1 MTPKAVYWD
10 MDGTLI
16 DSEPLHEKALRTVL
30 TSLGITPPPDLHDR
44 VVGIAAVP
52 VYEMMRDELGLKLS
66 FDDWILRKYVYYMEH
81 VASLKPRQGAVE
93 VYRDLWAQGTPQAVV
108 SNSDR
113 LIVEANLRVIG
124 IDRPGMK
131 SVTRNDVRL
140 GKPDPEPFLRAA
152 WLTGVDPAETF
163 VIEDS
168 HAGATAGVA
177 AGMNTLFWPQ
187 QPVDIVPE
195 GAILVSSLEE
205 LRGHLRLD

>member
-16 DSEPLHEKALRTVL
+16 DSEPLHALALATVL
-30 TSLGITPPPDLHDR
+30 KSLGITPPDDLHER

-52 VYEMMRDELGLKLS
+52 VYEMLQDEFGLKLP

-81 VASLKPRQGAVE
+81 LGTLKPRVGAVE
-93 VYRDLWAQGTPQAVV
+93 VYRDLRAQGMPLAVV

-124 IDRPGMK
+124 VDRPGLK
-131 SVTRNDVRL
+131 CVTRNDVRN

-152 WLTGVDPAETF
+152 WLTGIDPAETY
-163 VIEDS
+163 VVEDS
-168 HAGATAGVA
+168 RAGATAGVA
-177 AGMNTLFWPQ
+177 AGMRTLFWPQ
-187 QPVDIVPE
+187 EPMDTPR
-195 GAILVSSLEE
+195 GAIRVSSLDE
-205 LRGHLRLD
+205 LRAHLGVD

>member
-16 DSEPLHEKALRTVL
+16 DSEPLHARALEAVL
-30 TSLGITPPPDLHDR
+30 KSLGITPPGDLHER
-44 VVGIAAVP
+44 VTGVAAVP
-52 VYEMMRDELGLKLS
+52 VYEMLQDELGLKLP

-81 VASLKPRQGAVE
+81 IGTLKPRAGAVE
-93 VYRDLWAQGTPQAVV
+93 VYRDLRAQGMPLAVV

-124 IDRPGMK
+124 VDRPGLK
-131 SVTRNDVRL
+131 SVTRNDVRN

-152 WLTGVDPAETF
+152 WLTGIDPVETC
-163 VIEDS
+163 VVEDS

-177 AGMNTLFWPQ
+177 AGMRTLFWPQ
-187 QPVDIVPE
+187 EPMDTPP
-195 GAILVSSLEE
+195 GAIHVSSLDE
-205 LRGHLRLD
+205 LRAHLGVD